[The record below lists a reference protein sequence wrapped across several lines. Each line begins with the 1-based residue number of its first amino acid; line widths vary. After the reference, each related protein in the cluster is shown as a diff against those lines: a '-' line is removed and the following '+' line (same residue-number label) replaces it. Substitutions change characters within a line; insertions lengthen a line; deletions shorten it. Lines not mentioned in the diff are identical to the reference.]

1 MTTPCTACPLRKS
14 SVFTP
19 MTSDEVA
26 FMTRFKTG
34 ELAVDAGTPI
44 MMEGANSPQLF
55 TALSGMGLRYK
66 TLQDGRRQVLNFIFP
81 GDFIGMQAALMGE
94 MGHSVEATTAMKLCV
109 FRRSDVWNLFKT
121 MPERAFDLTWLAAV
135 EENFLGEA
143 LATVG
148 QKPALERLSW
158 ALVRLFKRAQAVAM
172 TKGQSMPLPFR
183 QQDLADSLGLSLV
196 HTNKTLAR
204 LRERQVAQWSDG
216 VLRISNLTELAR
228 IGDIDIEAPVTRPL
242 M

>member
-1 MTTPCTACPLRKS
+1 
-14 SVFTP
+14 

-228 IGDIDIEAPVTRPL
+228 IGDIDIEAPVARPL

>member
-1 MTTPCTACPLRKS
+1 
-14 SVFTP
+14 

-94 MGHSVEATTAMKLCV
+94 MGHSGEATTAMKLCV

>member
-1 MTTPCTACPLRKS
+1 
-14 SVFTP
+14 